1 MLRSPASNV
10 SNVVVP
16 AMLST
21 ADAAA
26 YLGVSIDTLAR
37 WRMAGVGP
45 KYVKSGRFIRYPAH
59 YLTEWFKENLRDG
72 GSLEEQ
78 RLKERE

>member
-1 MLRSPASNV
+1 MSTTSAPT
-10 SNVVVP
+10 VVMP

-21 ADAAA
+21 DDAAD
-26 YLGVSIDTLAR
+26 YLGVSLSTLSK
-37 WRMAGVGP
+37 WRQAGVGP

-59 YLTEWFKENLRDG
+59 YLTQWFKESLVDG
-72 GSLEEQ
+72 GPLSEQ

>member
-1 MLRSPASNV
+1 MSATSN
-10 SNVVVP
+10 SSVVMP

-21 ADAAA
+21 GDAAD

-37 WRMAGVGP
+37 WRMNGVGP
-45 KYVKSGRFIRYPAH
+45 TYVKSGRYVRYPAH
-59 YLTEWFKENLRDG
+59 YLTKWFRENLVDG

-78 RLKERE
+78 RLKESE

>member
-1 MLRSPASNV
+1 MSATSAST
-10 SNVVVP
+10 VVMP

-21 ADAAA
+21 GDAAD

-37 WRMAGVGP
+37 WRMNGVGP
-45 KYVKSGRFIRYPAH
+45 KYVKSGRYVRYPAH
-59 YLTEWFKENLRDG
+59 YLVQWFRENLVGG

-78 RLKERE
+78 RLKGSE